1 MLPLYQ
7 CQLLSHEIGSPNFPV
22 SLLQNTT
29 LFMTMALYY
38 CSWYLFWHFRDSGL
52 VYHFLLHFQ
61 FAHLA
66 IFGHRQPNW
75 AIFWSQR
82 VINFTH
88 FLILQ
93 REILWKLIV
102 LIHIL
107 IQFISTI
114 NHGEKAVLAS
124 LSAFFTL
131 PHSRLE
137 IEWGPVEWISC
148 GFLSHFPGACP
159 QAPTTR
165 VPHSRLR
172 GRARNSGT
180 RDTRLLKGLMC
191 KGHLLKEEI
200 L

>member
-1 MLPLYQ
+1 MLTSGRLVIISSCTSSLHIWQ
-7 CQLLSHEIGSPNFPV
+7 FSATVNQIGR
-22 SLLQNTT
+22 
-29 LFMTMALYY
+29 Y
-38 CSWYLFWHFRDSGL
+38 
-52 VYHFLLHFQ
+52 
-61 FAHLA
+61 
-66 IFGHRQPNW
+66 FGRK
-75 AIFWSQR
+75 WSQR
-82 VINFTH
+82 VINFIH

-107 IQFISTI
+107 IQLISRI

-165 VPHSRLR
+165 VPHSRLG